1 MDRRDITTLIN
12 TKRARRRTEQFTTLE
27 KLKND
32 MVVSRG
38 WLLPKSIETLLV
50 VWFINKER
58 DTKHSRKIYE
68 QIVDLWCHKYQK
80 YEPIVQ
86 FELCL
91 WKAACL
97 RNYPP
102 LPNNNNTNTNN
113 SNSNNNN
120 NSNNSTIMDPVTY
133 FVRGGWKKTKCAS
146 RHDPMIGIV
155 ITNVLPFLTNDDYE
169 IACLRAEFPINKND
183 TSISTV
189 IVSNAG
195 FDNVNGTYKRN
206 DVFEDAWNVPVFT
219 KPGMYEGDDVMY
231 SIHKHDYGDEDALC
245 WYLSAI
251 PTGSQPGGD
260 DDYIFYYNVDND
272 DRRRIPPTTQWK
284 KDFGSGYSKNPPPF
298 IVPVQEV
305 L

>member
-1 MDRRDITTLIN
+1 MDRRDITPLIN
-12 TKRARRRTEQFTTLE
+12 FKRARRRTEQFTTLE

-32 MVVSRG
+32 IVVSRG
-38 WLLPKSIETLLV
+38 WLVPKSIETLLV
-50 VWFINKER
+50 AWFINKER

-68 QIVDLWCHKYQK
+68 QIVDLWCHKYKK

-102 LPNNNNTNTNN
+102 LLNNNNTNTSN
-113 SNSNNNN
+113 SNSN
-120 NSNNSTIMDPVTY
+120 SSTIMDPVTY

-195 FDNVNGTYKRN
+195 YDNVNGTYKRN
-206 DVFEDAWNVPVFT
+206 DVFEDVWNGPVFT
-219 KPGMYEGDDVMY
+219 KPGMYDGEQVLYWIYKDEYSVEDGEDV
-231 SIHKHDYGDEDALC
+231 SC

-251 PTGSQPGGD
+251 PTGEIPGD
-260 DDYIFYYNVDND
+260 DVDYNIFYYNGGND
-272 DRRRIPPTTQWK
+272 DRQRIPPATHWK
-284 KDFGSGYSKNPPPF
+284 KDRGFGIGKNPPPL
-298 IVPVQEV
+298 IVPVNKV